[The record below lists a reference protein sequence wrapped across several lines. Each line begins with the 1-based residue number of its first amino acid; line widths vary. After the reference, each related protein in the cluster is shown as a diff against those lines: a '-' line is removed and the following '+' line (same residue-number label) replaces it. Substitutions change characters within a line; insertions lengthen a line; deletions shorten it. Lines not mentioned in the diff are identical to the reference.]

1 MGKTMYLECSTGISG
16 DMFVAALLDLGAD
29 QKVLDTALESLHTKG
44 ARIRISRVNKAGL
57 EKVTTELQS
66 QVDEFLASKA

>member
-1 MGKTMYLECSTGISG
+1 MSKTLYLECTFGISG

-29 QKVLDTALESLHTKG
+29 QKVLETALESLHTKG

-57 EKVTTELQS
+57 DACDLMW
-66 QVDEFLASKA
+66 FWM